1 MCAGVKK
8 LASKLRSNTLFAK
21 VGYLLAVL
29 RSLLLTTL
37 LRYCFCDTAAA
48 KSVTGTARVAAF
60 CEGSGEVTKVA
71 TGAMQ
76 NGDVAEVASSLLPRR
91 LEYCF
96 CEGC

>member
-1 MCAGVKK
+1 MPTRWSTSAD
-8 LASKLRSNTLFAK
+8 LR
-21 VGYLLAVL
+21 
-29 RSLLLTTL
+29 
-37 LRYCFCDTAAA
+37 AAA
-48 KSVTGTARVAAF
+48 KSVPDTARAAAF
-60 CEGSGEVTKVA
+60 CEVVKKAMDSGEVTKVA